1 MGIFSIIRGMDET
14 QEKPEREPKL
24 KLRATWQEICKK
36 QKGLMVAMILLL
48 VLAGVLAIV
57 LLLVLHPKNSV
68 VIVGYGDVY
77 GEIAG
82 LTGGYRRDSWLNLLA
97 FPLLS
102 VVVGVIHDVIAVRIY
117 QKYGKEAALMVI
129 FASMLLLLGI
139 IVIVFR
145 LIGEW

>member
-1 MGIFSIIRGMDET
+1 MGIFSIIGGMDET

-24 KLRATWQEICKK
+24 KLKATWQEICKK
-36 QKGLMVAMILLL
+36 QKGLMAAMILL
-48 VLAGVLAIV
+48 VAVAAITAVV
-57 LLLVLHPKNSV
+57 LLLILHPKNSV

-97 FPLLS
+97 FPLLAVILG
-102 VVVGVIHDVIAVRIY
+102 VVHDVIAMRIY
-117 QKYGKEAALMVI
+117 QKYGKEMALMVLV
-129 FASMLLLLGI
+129 ASALILVGLV
-139 IVIVFR
+139 VIAFR

>member
-1 MGIFSIIRGMDET
+1 M

-24 KLRATWQEICKK
+24 KLKATWQEIYRK
-36 QKGLMVAMILLL
+36 QKGLMVAMIALLAL
-48 VLAGVLAIV
+48 SVVIAIV
-57 LLLVLHPKNSV
+57 LLFVLHPKNSV

-97 FPLLS
+97 FPLLA
-102 VVVGVIHDVIAVRIY
+102 VVLGVVHNVIAVRVY
-117 QKYGKEAALMVI
+117 RKYGKETALMTV